1 MNLTL
6 GQNIVYSERTMG
18 KNIGEQAH
26 PFSALRRVLIV
37 KDAANGFV
45 LWVLTSGSVVQRGF
59 AGRVDWLS

>member
-6 GQNIVYSERTMG
+6 GQNIVYFERATG

-26 PFSALRRVLIV
+26 PFSTLRRALIV
-37 KDAANGFV
+37 RDAANGFV
-45 LWVLTSGSVVQRGF
+45 LWVLTLGSVDQRGF